1 MPDHASTPSP
11 LRRRFV
17 VTGAV
22 QGVGFRPFVHRLAR
36 EHALTGS
43 VRNTPEGVAVEVQGP
58 SDAVDAFGHDLLHRL
73 PPLARIVSC
82 VRAELEAVPGET
94 AFAILASTAGQGHN
108 VLISPDTATCAD
120 CLADMDDPAGRRH
133 DYPFTNCTNCG
144 PRYTITRSV
153 PYDRAT
159 TSMACFPLCP
169 DCAREYADPGDRR
182 FHAQPNACPVCGP
195 RLWLADAS
203 GRELASGGEAIAAAA
218 RALAGGALLAMKGL
232 GGFHLVC
239 DAADARAVAL
249 LRERKHRY
257 GKPLALMVAD
267 RQAARALAR
276 LDAPALAQL
285 TAPARPIVLAPARRP
300 SPLGPALAL
309 LAPDT
314 PELGLMLPYTPL
326 HHVLFKRYAE
336 ARARAGASGQPDGP
350 GAPPCP
356 PALVMTS
363 GNLSSE
369 PICTG
374 NREALA
380 RLAGVADIFLL
391 HDRDILVRC
400 DDSVLRVVDD
410 GAPDGPGPQFLRRAR
425 GFTPAPVFLS
435 RPGPTVL
442 GAGPEL
448 KATLCLTKGDQA
460 FVSQHIGTMENLETS
475 GFYQEMAAHL
485 QDVLRVEPRAVA
497 HDLHPDFMTTA
508 FAREY
513 AAARGLPLFP
523 VQHHLAHIH
532 AVMAENRFDGAVI
545 GLALD
550 GTGLGEDGTLW
561 GGECLLVDNQEP
573 CHERLGHFS
582 PVRLPGG
589 EAAIREPWRVA
600 QAFLHALGVAE
611 PRGRPWPWLAAHGP
625 ASALVARMLEREL
638 NSPLT
643 TSCGRLFDAV
653 GAMLGIKL
661 VAAYEAEAAIA
672 LESAQ
677 YGPGG
682 QDDESGYDVPLR
694 GAAQPAQ
701 LDTLALFA
709 QVLADWEA
717 GVPAGTISRRFH
729 LGLVRGLADM
739 AAAFA
744 AATGLDHVALSGG
757 SMLNRTL
764 ATLLPRALRAR
775 GLEPLVHRALPP
787 GDGCISLGQA
797 ALALRLLEGGPG
809 GTCHGHLSTPV

>member
-1 MPDHASTPSP
+1 MPDHASPTPAA
-11 LRRRFV
+11 RRRLT

-22 QGVGFRPFVHRLAR
+22 QGVGFRPFVYRIAR
-36 EHALTGS
+36 EHGLTGG
-43 VRNTPEGVAVEVQGP
+43 VRNAPEGVVIEVQGP
-58 SDAVDAFGHDLLHRL
+58 PGAVAAFEADLPGKL
-73 PPLARIVSC
+73 PPLASIVSC
-82 VRAELEAVPGET
+82 DRQELAPVPGE
-94 AFAILASTAGQGHN
+94 AEFVILASTAGQGHS

-120 CLADMDDPAGRRH
+120 CLADMADPAGRRH

-195 RLWLADAS
+195 RLWLTDAQ
-203 GRELASGGEAIAAAA
+203 GAELARGAEAIAAAA
-218 RALAGGALLAMKGL
+218 RAVAGGALLAMKGL

-239 DAADARAVAL
+239 DADCARAVAL

-257 GKPLALMVAD
+257 GKPLAVMVPDEAG
-267 RQAARALAR
+267 ARALAR
-276 LDAPALAQL
+276 LDAAALARL
-285 TAPARPIVLAPARRP
+285 AGPARPIVLAPARLP

-314 PELGLMLPYTPL
+314 TELGLMLPYTPL
-326 HHVLFKRYAE
+326 HHVLLKRYTE
-336 ARARAGASGQPDGP
+336 ALAGRPAAPALPGEASGTPPGP
-350 GAPPCP
+350 PPP

-380 RLAGVADIFLL
+380 RLAGVADLFLL
-391 HDRDILVRC
+391 HDRDILIRC

-410 GAPDGPGPQFLRRAR
+410 GGPDGPAPQFLRRAR

-475 GFYQEMAAHL
+475 AFYAEMAAHL
-485 QDVLRVEPRAVA
+485 EDILRVRPVAVA

-508 FAREY
+508 LARDI

-600 QAFLHALGVAE
+600 QACLHALGITE
-611 PRGRPWPWLAAHGP
+611 PLGRPWPWLAAHGP
-625 ASALVARMLEREL
+625 ASALVGQMLERGL
-638 NSPLT
+638 NCPAT

-653 GAMLGIKL
+653 SAMLGVKL
-661 VAAYEAEAAIA
+661 TAGYEAEAAIA
-672 LESAQ
+672 LEGVQ
-677 YGPGG
+677 HDLG
-682 QDDESGYDVPLR
+682 DDLGDDPGYDVPLR
-694 GAAQPAQ
+694 GAAQPVR

-717 GVPAGTISRRFH
+717 GVPAGVVSRRFH

-739 AAAFA
+739 AAALA
-744 AATGLDHVALSGG
+744 AATGLAHVALSGG
-757 SMLNRTL
+757 AMLNRTL

-775 GLEPLVHRALPP
+775 GLRPLVHRALPP

-797 ALALRLLEGGPG
+797 ALALRLLER
-809 GTCHGHLSTPV
+809 S